1 MKLSTRLILAMVALV
16 LLSGAIIGVFTYR
29 NVEALVLPRALA
41 RIDSD
46 ARLLALELEASVRG
60 ARADVLGFRASDGIA
75 RIVQASLAPAGSAD
89 RAALPDLRARFASR
103 LTGEL
108 AAKPNYAQFR
118 IIGIA
123 NGGREIV
130 RVDRSGPGGA
140 IHVVPE
146 AELQAKGDSG
156 YVQRASSLP
165 PGEVDISP
173 VELNQEQGA
182 IETPH
187 MPVIRAAAVIH
198 APDGQPFGIVA
209 IDVDL
214 RLAFAR
220 IRAAAP
226 SDAIVYLVN
235 ERGDYL
241 VHPDPSREFG
251 FEFGKPQ
258 RLQNDFPSLAGILTG
273 VAQAP
278 RMVRG
283 PSGEE
288 FGIAAAPVR
297 LAQGPLVTLV
307 EAAPYSRVMAAV
319 IAVRN
324 SSLLAGLLAILVAI
338 ALAIMLARSLTRP
351 LERMTE
357 AVEAFGRG
365 EPMTVPANATG
376 ELGTLSRA
384 FARIASQMQEKSEEL
399 TKEVAE
405 RRQLFETSLDLILVV
420 DPTGL
425 LVRVNPSAFA
435 ILGYR
440 TEDMIGRNAV
450 EFIYPDDLERTRNEM
465 RTARR
470 GRLMRNFDCRYVHKN
485 GHPVTLHWSGVWSEA
500 AQRHFFIGRDMT
512 ESRTAEEALRES
524 ERVARGI
531 VDTALDALVQ
541 MDEAGI
547 IVEWNPQAE
556 KTFGWSRDDVIGQS
570 LAATIIPPAYR
581 ARHAAGLARFLRTG
595 EGAVLGKRIEIDALA
610 RDGREFK
617 VEIAI
622 TALRRRGGYVF
633 NGFIRDLTDKI
644 AAEAQLRQAQRMD
657 AIGQLTGG
665 VAHDFNNI
673 LTVITGTIEILGE
686 GVADRPDLA
695 AIAKMID
702 EAATRGA
709 SLTQQLLAFAR
720 RQPLEPRKIDP
731 NSMIMETAR
740 LLRPTLGEHI
750 EIEAM
755 LEDDG
760 WLAIADPAQLGAAL
774 LNLAVNA
781 RDAMPNGG
789 KLTLE
794 TGNVMLDEAY
804 AQMNPDVHPGPYV
817 MVAVSDTGTGIPAA
831 LLEKVFEPF
840 FTTKEVG
847 KGTGL
852 GLSMVYGFVK
862 QSGGH
867 IKVYSEEGHGTSI
880 KIYLPRA
887 EEAVESLA
895 DAAPVSPVPFGHET
909 ILVVED
915 DKLVRDY
922 VVTQLGSLG
931 YLTLAAEN
939 AAVALA
945 YLASE
950 TAFDLL
956 FTDIIMPG
964 GMNGRELAD
973 AITRQ
978 RPNVKVL
985 YTSGYTEN
993 AIVHHGR
1000 LDPGVAL
1007 LNKPYRKKDLAE
1019 KLRQVLD
1026 RAAASADA
1034 TAG

>member
-29 NVEALVLPRALA
+29 NVETLVLPRALA
-41 RIDSD
+41 RIDAD

-75 RIVQASLAPAGSAD
+75 RIVQASLAPGGSAD
-89 RAALPDLRARFASR
+89 RAALPDLRARFAAR

-108 AAKPNYAQFR
+108 AAKSNYAQFR
-118 IIGIA
+118 VIGVA
-123 NGGREIV
+123 DGGREIV

-140 IHVVPE
+140 IRVVPD
-146 AELQAKGDSG
+146 AELQAKGDRD
-156 YVQRASSLP
+156 YVQHAIALP
-165 PGEVDISP
+165 PGEADISP
-173 VELNQEQGA
+173 VELDQEQGA

-187 MPVIRAAAVIH
+187 IPVIRASAALH
-198 APDGQPFGIVA
+198 APDGQPFGIVV
-209 IDVDL
+209 ITVDL
-214 RLAFAR
+214 RTAFAR

-226 SDAIVYLVN
+226 PDAIVYLVN

-258 RLQNDFPSLAGILTG
+258 RLQDDFPSMAGILAD

-278 RMVRG
+278 RMVRDLAR
-283 PSGEE
+283 EE

-307 EAAPYSRVMAAV
+307 EAAPYTRVMAAV

-324 SSLLAGLLAILVAI
+324 SSLLAGFLAILVAI
-338 ALAIMLARSLTRP
+338 ALAIALARSLTRP
-351 LERMTE
+351 LDRMTE

-365 EPMTVPANATG
+365 EPMTVPADATG
-376 ELGTLSRA
+376 EFGALSRA
-384 FARIASQMQEKSEEL
+384 FARIASEMQEKSEAL

-405 RRQLFETSLDLILVV
+405 RRQLFESSLDLIVVV
-420 DPTGL
+420 DPAGRFL
-425 LVRVNPSAFA
+425 RVNPSSFA
-435 ILGYR
+435 ILGYH
-440 TEDMIGRNAV
+440 TEEMIGHNAI

-470 GRLMRNFDCRYVHKN
+470 GRLMRNFDCRYVHKS
-485 GHPVTLHWSGVWSEA
+485 GYPVTLHWSGVWSEA
-500 AQRHFFIGRDMT
+500 ARRHFFIGRDMT
-512 ESRTAEEALRES
+512 ESRAAEEALRES

-531 VDTALDALVQ
+531 VDTALDAFVQ
-541 MDEAGI
+541 MDEAGTI
-547 IVEWNPQAE
+547 IEWNAQAE
-556 KTFGWSRDDVIGQS
+556 RTFGWSRDEAIGQP
-570 LAATIIPPAYR
+570 LVTTIIPPAYR
-581 ARHAAGLARFLRTG
+581 ARHAAGLARFLRTD
-595 EGAVLGKRIEIDALA
+595 EGAILGKRFEIEALA
-610 RDGREFK
+610 RDEREFK
-617 VEIAI
+617 AEIAI
-622 TALRRRGGYVF
+622 TALRRRSGYVF

-673 LTVITGTIEILGE
+673 LTVITGTIEILSD

-695 AIAKMID
+695 TIAQMID

-731 NSMIMETAR
+731 NALIMETAR

-760 WLAIADPAQLGAAL
+760 WLAIADPAQLSAAL

-794 TGNVMLDEAY
+794 TANVMLDEAY
-804 AQMNPDVHPGPYV
+804 AQANPDVHPGPYV

-840 FTTKEVG
+840 FTTKQVG

-887 EEAVESLA
+887 EEAAVSLA

-945 YLASE
+945 YLASD
-950 TAFDLL
+950 TMFDLL

-964 GMNGRELAD
+964 GMNGRELAE

-978 RPNVKVL
+978 RPSVRVL

-1026 RAAASADA
+1026 RSAASADA
-1034 TAG
+1034 AAG

>member
-1 MKLSTRLILAMVALV
+1 MKLSTRLIFAMVALV
-16 LLSGAIIGVFTYR
+16 LLSGTIIGVFTYR

-41 RIDSD
+41 RIDAD

-60 ARADVLGFRASDGIA
+60 ARADALGFRASDGIA
-75 RIVQASLAPAGSAD
+75 RIVQASLASAGSAD
-89 RAALPDLRARFASR
+89 RAALAELRARFAAR

-118 IIGIA
+118 VIGVA
-123 NGGREIV
+123 DGGREIV

-140 IHVVPE
+140 IRVVPD
-146 AELQAKGDSG
+146 AELQAKGDRD
-156 YVQRASSLP
+156 YVQRAIALP
-165 PGEVDISP
+165 PGEVDVSP
-173 VELNQEQGA
+173 VELNQEQGV
-182 IETPH
+182 IETPR
-187 MPVIRAAAVIH
+187 MPVIRASAAIH
-198 APDGQPFGIVA
+198 APDGRLFGVVVIN
-209 IDVDL
+209 VDL
-214 RLAFAR
+214 RAAFAR
-220 IRAAAP
+220 IRAGAP
-226 SDAIVYLVN
+226 SDAMVYLVN

-241 VHPDPSREFG
+241 VHPDPSRAFG
-251 FEFGKPQ
+251 FEFGRPQ
-258 RLQNDFPSLAGILTG
+258 RLQDDFPSIAGILMD

-278 RMVRG
+278 RMVRDLG
-283 PSGEE
+283 HKE
-288 FGIAAAPVR
+288 FGVAAAPVR

-319 IAVRN
+319 IVVRN
-324 SSLLAGLLAILVAI
+324 SSLLAGFLAILVAI
-338 ALAIMLARSLTRP
+338 ALAIVLARSLTRP
-351 LERMTE
+351 LVRMTE

-365 EPMTVPANATG
+365 KPMTVPADATG
-376 ELGTLSRA
+376 EFGTLSRA
-384 FARIASQMQEKSEEL
+384 FARIASEMQDKSQAL
-399 TKEVAE
+399 TREVAE
-405 RRQLFETSLDLILVV
+405 RRQLFETSMDLILVV
-420 DPTGL
+420 DPAGL
-425 LVRVNPSAFA
+425 FLRVNPSSFA
-435 ILGYR
+435 ILGYH
-440 TEDMIGRNAV
+440 TEEMIGHNAI
-450 EFIYPDDLERTRNEM
+450 EFIYPDDLERTRSEM

-512 ESRTAEEALRES
+512 ESRKAEEALRES

-531 VDTALDALVQ
+531 VDTALDAFIQ
-541 MDEAGI
+541 MDEAGTI
-547 IVEWNPQAE
+547 IEWNAQAE
-556 KTFGWSRDDVIGQS
+556 KTFGWSRDEVIGRS
-570 LAATIIPPAYR
+570 LAATIIPPVYR
-581 ARHAAGLARFLRTG
+581 ARHAEGLAQFLRTG
-595 EGAVLGKRIEIDALA
+595 EGAILGQRFEIEALA
-610 RDGREFK
+610 RDAREFK
-617 VEIAI
+617 VEIAV
-622 TALRRRGGYVF
+622 TALRRRSGYVF

-644 AAEAQLRQAQRMD
+644 AAEAQLRQAQKMD

-673 LTVITGTIEILGE
+673 LTVITGTIEILSE
-686 GVADRPDLA
+686 GVTERPDLA
-695 AIAKMID
+695 AIARMID

-720 RQPLEPRKIDP
+720 RQPLEPRRIDP
-731 NSMIMETAR
+731 NALIMEAAS

-755 LEDDG
+755 LEDDT
-760 WLAIADPAQLGAAL
+760 WHAVADPAQLSAAL

-794 TGNVMLDEAY
+794 TDNVMLDEAY
-804 AQMNPDVHPGPYV
+804 AQANPDARPGPYV

-840 FTTKEVG
+840 FTTKQVG

-867 IKVYSEEGHGTSI
+867 IKVYSEEGHGTAI

-887 EEAVESLA
+887 EAAAESLA
-895 DAAPVSPVPFGHET
+895 DAAPVAPVPFGHET

-922 VVTQLGSLG
+922 VVAQLGSLG

-945 YLASE
+945 YLASD

-956 FTDIIMPG
+956 FTDVIMPG
-964 GMNGRELAD
+964 GMNGRELAE

-978 RPNVKVL
+978 RPNVRVL

-1019 KLRQVLD
+1019 KLREVLD
-1026 RAAASADA
+1026 RSAAIAGAIAS
-1034 TAG
+1034 

>member
-156 YVQRASSLP
+156 YVQRASALP

-182 IETPH
+182 IEMPH

-273 VAQAP
+273 IAQAP

-817 MVAVSDTGTGIPAA
+817 MVAVSDTGIGIPAA

>member
-1 MKLSTRLILAMVALV
+1 MKLSTRLMLAMVALV
-16 LLSGAIIGVFTYR
+16 LLSGTIIGVFTYR
-29 NVEALVLPRALA
+29 NIEALVLPRALA
-41 RIDSD
+41 RIDAD
-46 ARLLALELEASVRG
+46 ARLFALELEASARG
-60 ARADVLGFRASDGIA
+60 ARADVLGFLAADGIA
-75 RIVQASLAPAGSAD
+75 RIVQASRAPAGSAAQ
-89 RAALPDLRARFASR
+89 AALPELRARFAAR
-103 LTGEL
+103 LVGEL

-118 IIGIA
+118 VIGIA
-123 NGGREIV
+123 DGGREIV
-130 RVDRSGPGGA
+130 RVDRSGPGGS
-140 IHVVPE
+140 IRVVPD
-146 AELQAKGDSG
+146 AELQAKGDRD
-156 YVQRASSLP
+156 YVQRAIALP
-165 PGEVDISP
+165 PGGVDISP
-173 VELNQEQGA
+173 VELNQERGV

-198 APDGQPFGIVA
+198 APDGAPFGLVI
-209 IDVDL
+209 INVDL
-214 RLAFAR
+214 RAAFAR
-220 IRAAAP
+220 IRASAP
-226 SDAIVYLVN
+226 PDTSIYLVN

-241 VHPDPSREFG
+241 LHPDPRREFG

-258 RLQNDFPSLAGILTG
+258 RLQDEFPALAGILPE
-273 VAQAP
+273 VARAP
-278 RMVRG
+278 RLIHAAAG
-283 PSGEE
+283 KQ
-288 FGIAAAPVR
+288 FGVAAAPVR

-307 EAAPYSRVMAAV
+307 ETAPYSRVMGAA
-319 IAVRN
+319 IEVRN
-324 SSLLAGLLAILVAI
+324 SSLLAGMLAVLLAIAAAI
-338 ALAIMLARSLTRP
+338 VLARSLTRP
-351 LERMTE
+351 LVKMTE

-365 EPMTVPANATG
+365 ETMTIPANATG

-384 FARIASQMQEKSEEL
+384 LSRIASEMQEKSQTL
-399 TKEVAE
+399 TQEVAE

-420 DPTGL
+420 DPAGL
-425 LVRVNPSAFA
+425 LIRVNPSSFA
-435 ILGYR
+435 ILGYH
-440 TEDMIGRNAV
+440 TEEMIGRNAV
-450 EFIYPDDLERTRNEM
+450 EFIYPDDLERTRSEM

-485 GHPVTLHWSGVWSEA
+485 GQPVTLHWSGVWSEA

-512 ESRTAEEALRES
+512 ESRKAEEALRES

-531 VDTALDALVQ
+531 IDTALDAFIQ
-541 MDEAGI
+541 MDEAGVI
-547 IVEWNPQAE
+547 IEWNAQAE
-556 KTFGWSRDDVIGQS
+556 RTFGWSRDEVIGRP
-570 LAATIIPPAYR
+570 LAALIIPPAYR
-581 ARHAAGLARFLRTG
+581 ARHTEGLARFLRSG
-595 EGAVLGKRIEIDALA
+595 EGAILGKRFEIDALA
-610 RDGREFK
+610 RDEREFK

-622 TALRRRGGYVF
+622 TALRRRSGYVF

-644 AAEAQLRQAQRMD
+644 AADAQLRQAQKMD

-673 LTVITGTIEILGE
+673 LTVITGTIEILSE

-731 NSMIMETAR
+731 NSLIMETAR
-740 LLRPTLGEHI
+740 LLRPILGEHI

-760 WLAIADPAQLGAAL
+760 WLAIADPAQLSAAL

-794 TGNVMLDEAY
+794 TDNVMLDEAY
-804 AQMNPDVHPGPYV
+804 ARANPDVRPGPYV

-840 FTTKEVG
+840 FTTKQVG

-867 IKVYSEEGHGTSI
+867 IKVYSEEGHGTAI

-887 EEAVESLA
+887 EEAVEAPA
-895 DAAPVSPVPFGHET
+895 DAAPVTPVPFGHET

-922 VVTQLGSLG
+922 VVAQLGSLG

-945 YLASE
+945 YLASD
-950 TAFDLL
+950 TSFDLL

-964 GMNGRELAD
+964 GMNGRELAE
-973 AITRQ
+973 AITLR
-978 RPNVKVL
+978 RPGVKVL

-1026 RAAASADA
+1026 RSAASADA
-1034 TAG
+1034 AAG

>member
-1 MKLSTRLILAMVALV
+1 
-16 LLSGAIIGVFTYR
+16 
-29 NVEALVLPRALA
+29 
-41 RIDSD
+41 
-46 ARLLALELEASVRG
+46 LLALELEASVRG

-89 RAALPDLRARFASR
+89 RAALGDLRARFAAR

-118 IIGIA
+118 VIGVA
-123 NGGREIV
+123 DGGREIV

-140 IHVVPE
+140 IRVVPD
-146 AELQAKGDSG
+146 AELQAKGDRD
-156 YVQRASSLP
+156 YVRRAIALP

-173 VELNQEQGA
+173 VELNQEQGV
-182 IETPH
+182 IETPN
-187 MPVIRAAAVIH
+187 MPVIRAGAAIH
-198 APDGQPFGIVA
+198 APDGQPFGVVVIN
-209 IDVDL
+209 VDL
-214 RLAFAR
+214 RAAFAR
-220 IRAAAP
+220 IRASAP
-226 SDAIVYLVN
+226 PDATTYLIN

-241 VHPDPSREFG
+241 LHPDPSREFG
-251 FEFGKPQ
+251 FEFGKPR
-258 RLQNDFPSLAGILTG
+258 RLQDDFPSIAAALAQ

-278 RMVRG
+278 RMVRELG
-283 PSGEE
+283 RQE

-307 EAAPYSRVMAAV
+307 EVAPYSRVMAAV

-324 SSLLAGLLAILVAI
+324 SSLFAGFLAILVAI
-338 ALAIMLARSLTRP
+338 ALAIVLARSLTRP
-351 LERMTE
+351 LARMTE

-376 ELGTLSRA
+376 EFGTLSRA
-384 FARIASQMQEKSEEL
+384 LARIASETQEKSKAL
-399 TKEVAE
+399 TQEVAE

-420 DPTGL
+420 DPAGL
-425 LVRVNPSAFA
+425 LIRVNPSSFA
-435 ILGYR
+435 ILGYH
-440 TEDMIGRNAV
+440 TEEMIGRNAID
-450 EFIYPDDLERTRNEM
+450 FIYPDDLEKTRSEM

-512 ESRTAEEALRES
+512 DSRKAEEALRES

-531 VDTALDALVQ
+531 VDTALDAFIQ
-541 MDEAGI
+541 MDEAGTI
-547 IVEWNPQAE
+547 IEWNAQAE
-556 KTFGWSRDDVIGQS
+556 RTFGWSRDEVIGQP
-570 LAATIIPPAYR
+570 LATTIIPPAYR
-581 ARHAAGLARFLRTG
+581 ARHAVGLARFLRTG
-595 EGAVLGKRIEIDALA
+595 EGAILGKRFEIDALA
-610 RDGREFK
+610 RDEREFK

-622 TALRRRGGYVF
+622 TALRRRSGYVF

-644 AAEAQLRQAQRMD
+644 AAEAQLRQAQKMD

-673 LTVITGTIEILGE
+673 LTVITGTIEILSD
-686 GVADRPDLA
+686 GVSDRPDLA

-720 RQPLEPRKIDP
+720 RQPLEPSRIDP
-731 NSMIMETAR
+731 NSLIMEAAS

-755 LEDDG
+755 LEDDT
-760 WLAIADPAQLGAAL
+760 WHVVADPAQLSAAL

-781 RDAMPNGG
+781 RDAMPGGG

-804 AQMNPDVHPGPYV
+804 AQVNPDVHPGPYV

-840 FTTKEVG
+840 FTTKQVG

-867 IKVYSEEGHGTSI
+867 IKVYSEEGHGTAI

-887 EEAVESLA
+887 EETAEALT
-895 DAAPVSPVPFGHET
+895 DAAPAAPVPFGHET

-915 DKLVRDY
+915 DRLVRDY
-922 VVTQLGSLG
+922 VVAQLGSLG

-945 YLASE
+945 YLASD
-950 TAFDLL
+950 TVFDLL

-964 GMNGRELAD
+964 GMNGRELAE

-978 RPNVKVL
+978 RPDVKVL

-1019 KLRQVLD
+1019 KLRQVLE
-1026 RAAASADA
+1026 RSAASPDA

>member
-156 YVQRASSLP
+156 YVQRASALP

-435 ILGYR
+435 ILGYH

-804 AQMNPDVHPGPYV
+804 AQVNPDVHPGPYV
-817 MVAVSDTGTGIPAA
+817 MVAVSDTGIGIPAA